1 MAIIAL
7 IAGNCL
13 AGNWQSTLTK
23 EPAGNF
29 PPPPPLEARYHFGWS
44 GFTAATAEANFS
56 KTSDDR
62 YQLEGTGRTVG
73 LARILWRFDVNYR
86 AIAHANTLRPI
97 ETNQT
102 ESYHWKKIVTHLAF
116 NSAGV
121 RRTRYDVPGPT
132 PSKPREFEL
141 ANLFDL
147 HSALLYLRSQP
158 LKNGDVYRV
167 AVYPGT
173 AAYVATF
180 TVTGREK
187 ISVRAGIFNAIKL
200 DLHLQKVGKNS
211 ELEPHKKF
219 KRASVWVSDDS
230 NRIPIRAEAQI
241 FIGTVFAEL
250 QSVQLKSDKP

>member
-13 AGNWQSTLTK
+13 AGNWQSALTK

-29 PPPPPLEARYHFGWS
+29 PPPPPLEAHYHFGWS

-56 KTSDDR
+56 KTSDDH

-187 ISVRAGIFNAIKL
+187 ISVRAGIYNAIKL